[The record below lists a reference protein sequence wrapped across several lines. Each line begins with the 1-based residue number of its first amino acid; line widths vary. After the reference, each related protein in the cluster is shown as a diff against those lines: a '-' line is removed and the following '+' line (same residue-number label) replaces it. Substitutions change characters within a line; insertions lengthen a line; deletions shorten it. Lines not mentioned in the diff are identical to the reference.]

1 MRWYSSGV
9 SPCDAMT
16 SGVIVVMTRLSRAS
30 GTREILRVV
39 EQLSDRRY
47 DRRCERSGGHMVN
60 DRQLMID
67 TFAMSS
73 AIQHRSTSVDLDSQ
87 VRSIVSK
94 RSTGLTMRRRI
105 RSTLP

>member
-1 MRWYSSGV
+1 
-9 SPCDAMT
+9 
-16 SGVIVVMTRLSRAS
+16 
-30 GTREILRVV
+30 
-39 EQLSDRRY
+39 
-47 DRRCERSGGHMVN
+47 MVN

-94 RSTGLTMRRRI
+94 RSTGLTM
-105 RSTLP
+105 P

>member
-9 SPCDAMT
+9 RPCEAMT

-47 DRRCERSGGHMVN
+47 DRRCERSGGHMIN
-60 DRQLMID
+60 DRQFMID

-87 VRSIVSK
+87 VRSIVST
-94 RSTGLTMRRRI
+94 RLPGLTRRRRI
-105 RSTLP
+105 